1 MVNLFR
7 AGAFADSWLPIFFY
21 SLEGREPPHIHFAH
35 AGRYGKFWLEP
46 VALGDN
52 RGFRG
57 HELTEIRQI
66 VEENQKFFLEKWHEY
81 FSRES

>member
-1 MVNLFR
+1 MHV
-7 AGAFADSWLPIFFY
+7 
-21 SLEGREPPHIHFAH
+21 AH

-46 VALGDN
+46 VDLANN

-66 VEENQKFFLEKWHEY
+66 VIENREFFLEKWHEY
-81 FSRES
+81 FSGKQ